1 MHNIKIK
8 IKKNKCL
15 HFAVIADI
23 LHGGHEFLDN
33 VILCCV
39 QWIICI
45 IDKSQERPEYVSKN
59 TFAIKKH
66 ATLTQ
71 FHSIFGLKT
80 ILILIKFI
88 Q

>member
-45 IDKSQERPEYVSKN
+45 IDKSQERPE
-59 TFAIKKH
+59 
-66 ATLTQ
+66 
-71 FHSIFGLKT
+71 
-80 ILILIKFI
+80 
-88 Q
+88 